1 MSPYCVLPLLCSLLC
16 SSLRV
21 RIPKADGRERLLG
34 IASLEDKIVQQA
46 VLWVLQIIHEQ
57 DFLGF
62 SYGFRPGRSQHNA
75 LDALSVA
82 ITSKRVN
89 WILDAD
95 VEGIFDTIDHDW
107 LIRFLEHRIGDP
119 RILRLIRK
127 WLTAGVSEDGKWF
140 KTPVGTPQG
149 SVISPLLANVYLH
162 YVFDLWIAWWRKQRQ
177 GDVVIGFDQP
187 RWTFILCD
195 HENVVLAGDY
205 EVLAASAQNLFHDV
219 SVDVGQTPLDAVVIE
234 SEFFMVDAQQVQN
247 CRVHVVGGYRVF
259 DG

>member
-1 MSPYCVLPLLCSLLC
+1 
-16 SSLRV
+16 
-21 RIPKADGRERLLG
+21 
-34 IASLEDKIVQQA
+34 
-46 VLWVLQIIHEQ
+46 
-57 DFLGF
+57 
-62 SYGFRPGRSQHNA
+62 
-75 LDALSVA
+75 
-82 ITSKRVN
+82 
-89 WILDAD
+89 
-95 VEGIFDTIDHDW
+95 
-107 LIRFLEHRIGDP
+107 
-119 RILRLIRK
+119 
-127 WLTAGVSEDGKWF
+127 
-140 KTPVGTPQG
+140 
-149 SVISPLLANVYLH
+149 VISPLLANVYLH

>member
-1 MSPYCVLPLLCSLLC
+1 MSFGLHGVREAARKDSQLRFTALLHHVNEDCLREAFFNLKKTAAVGVDGVTWHDYEQDLEVNMADLHERVHRGAYRATP
-16 SSLRV
+16 SLRV

-57 DFLGF
+57 VFLGF
-62 SYGFRPGRSQHNA
+62 SYGFRPGRSQHDA

-95 VEGIFDTIDHDW
+95 VEGFFDTIDHEW
-107 LIRFLEHRIGDP
+107 LIKFLEHRIGDR

-127 WLTAGVSEDGKWF
+127 WLTAGVYEDGKRF

-177 GDVVIGFDQP
+177 ADVVIIRYADDCAPG
-187 RWTFILCD
+187 
-195 HENVVLAGDY
+195 Y
-205 EVLAASAQNLFHDV
+205 
-219 SVDVGQTPLDAVVIE
+219 
-234 SEFFMVDAQQVQN
+234 
-247 CRVHVVGGYRVF
+247 VHLR
-259 DG
+259 